1 MAPEA
6 ALCGQL
12 AVLQWLVGRSGP
24 HIRGADVAATFAS
37 AAAKGHLD
45 IVRWLRTQRF
55 ADGAQWDARTCTMA
69 AAHGGGGGGG
79 AGPGRGAKGAYT
91 PTGLGVASH
100 WTSNARSSPHI
111 QSAAS
116 HWISN
121 ASSSLHS
128 QSVGTATT
136 TGVTRATEEEE
147 GQEANG
153 MFMFSKP

>member
-1 MAPEA
+1 MHLTWRWEA
-6 ALCGQL
+6 SENLTL
-12 AVLQWLVGRSGP
+12 ARRTHELKVVRARKKKLEK
-24 HIRGADVAATFAS
+24 VARRLGDKIQDDRAREEERRATEE
-37 AAAKGHLD
+37 
-45 IVRWLRTQRF
+45 T
-55 ADGAQWDARTCTMA
+55 
-69 AAHGGGGGGG
+69 G
-79 AGPGRGAKGAYT
+79 AGAGTGLGAKGAYT

-153 MFMFSKP
+153 IFIFSKP